1 MQYHAFTVPV
11 PEGAEEIPLEPP
23 AIERL
28 AEIRVPTLL
37 IIGDYDLAEKHAL
50 VDLLAKEIPGARQ
63 VAVANAAHVVNMEQ
77 PEEFNRLVLD
87 FLAE

>member
-11 PEGAEEIPLEPP
+11 PEGADEIPLEPS

-37 IIGDYDLAEKHAL
+37 IIGEYDLAEKHAL
-50 VDLLAKEIPGARQ
+50 VDLLATEIPHAQR
-63 VAVANAAHVVNMEQ
+63 VAVANAAHMLNMEQ
-77 PEEFNRLVLD
+77 PDEFNRLVLD
-87 FLAE
+87 FLTS